1 MKSDLDETRS
11 LSLLTCDRE
20 TLADLQWTKV
30 DNIELYQEQRMEAM
44 KYLKHARVVT
54 EDTCCMTDLTG
65 DDLVSLENIGRN
77 YPHDFPD
84 RGETSGK
91 SDKDCMTDL
100 AWWELGEME
109 ETHVRSFA
117 HGKCKGEVETVDNE
131 TDINCQD
138 LEELESKKQ
147 ETTAGRSS
155 REDSDTVAEISWEEL
170 DQQENEKSNSSLPRG
185 VSESNMDMGSHGH
198 EVGIVTDLSLAEL
211 ALMEIKYLE
220 CIENLHEVKSGVVT
234 EKDEMTGFSSVE
246 WVETLPEIVLDT
258 FPEDLACTKDQC
270 EMTELKCDDI
280 AKLSNKCID
289 YKHSLE
295 ELEKRIALFDVEK
308 KEESCSTELAWSDID
323 SLQEK
328 CYSYKCIISELEDK
342 ISLFEVEK
350 KDKSS
355 STELSLQDLVN
366 ARFSVDTK
374 EVETITDEKDF
385 LDNEDLPEIVFET
398 YPEAETKGE
407 CDTTHGVW
415 EEVVDLKNTYRD
427 YRENLEDMKNKLAQ
441 FQVEKDDKESITDIA
456 MQDLADLE
464 SLYKEHLHDVDSDSN
479 SILSHAE
486 KESRQCM
493 TELTFV
499 ELSELEDFYI
509 ENAARQEE
517 SLPMVEKWEQE
528 SMTDITH
535 DVLQYLEEVEELY
548 RQKTR
553 AGADEEVRKEE
564 KYTATDLTVSILDHL
579 LEGANGLLEFSTEKM
594 DKMISTDVTIPVLEP
609 LHQTEK
615 LHQRYPKV
623 DKCVATELTSDD
635 TEYWGLEEKLHR
647 ERLNGREENKTIA
660 DMGIEQRYDVEISS
674 LRGKSEELE
683 NKKNSV
689 ERLTV
694 ETMTYLT
701 VSDLKF
707 YENVDAVNDVCFA
720 EKHSVE
726 TMTDFTLSDLKYLEA
741 VKGPRNE
748 CTPDRNAEP
757 QANRYGAKSV
767 HSLTASDPQ
776 LLEGVEA
783 SHKVCLVDGEDKLY
797 FRIGDKES
805 VGVMTDLTASDLKYL
820 KDVEAAHEA
829 CLVHK
834 QEELD
839 ARIVDKESVE
849 VMTDLTASDLN
860 YLEDVEAAHEE
871 CLADKHEELDI
882 RTVDKESVE
891 VMTDLT
897 ASDLNYLEDVEA
909 AHEECLADKHEEL
922 DIKTVDKES
931 VEIMTD
937 LTSSDLNYLEDVEAA
952 HEECLADKHQE
963 LDVRIVDK
971 ESVEV
976 MTDLTASDL
985 NYLED
990 IKAAQEEYLAD
1001 KHEELDIR
1009 IVDKESVEVMTDL
1022 TLSDLNYLEDVE
1034 AAHEECLADKQEDLD
1049 IRTVDKESVE
1059 VMTDLTASDLNYLED
1074 VKAAQ
1079 EESLTDKHEELD
1091 IRNVDKESVEVM
1103 TDLTS
1108 SDLNYLEDV
1117 EAAHEECL
1125 ADKQED
1131 LDIRFVDKES
1141 VEVMTDLTASD
1152 LNYLEDVKAAHE
1164 ESLAD
1169 KHEELDFR
1177 IVDKESV
1184 EVMTDLTACDL
1195 NYLEDVKAAHEEY
1208 LANKHEELHVRIVDK
1223 ESVEV
1228 MTDLTASDL
1237 NYLEDVKAAQEEY
1250 LVDKHDGLEAATV
1263 KKENAN
1269 IMTDL
1274 SVLDLQRLEDVDS
1287 AHMQCLFYIDRKER
1301 RSDPPHTKF
1310 QVRGKLESAP
1320 TENEESKAPKWR
1332 RRSRSTSVS
1341 VHMQNKH
1348 TMTEL
1353 TANILE
1359 YFEDIEVLYKKTL
1372 VEYDDFRKL
1381 HSVEKVEK
1389 DSMTVIT
1396 TEDLKYLKDE
1406 SSIRQETEEKE
1417 VMTELA
1423 IDDLDYLKG
1432 VESSY
1437 NNHEL
1442 DRRSEDMNSE
1452 RTAEIMTSVT
1462 LASIECMED
1471 EYERLQREQP
1481 QEKDPSWVR
1490 IEQEDSSSELHYLEE
1505 VELSCKED
1513 SFGAAELASSEDA
1526 GVMTD
1531 LTTADLEYLEE
1542 AENLLKSIN
1551 DNGSELSGMLA
1562 PKEDK
1567 EVMTK
1572 LTNADI
1578 DHLHTLGEF
1587 HIDGTM
1593 ALSSDGE
1600 VEKDDKGTETELTVA
1615 DIRDLEDQAG
1625 SGSEKR
1631 TTPSFHEFV
1640 HDNFQA
1646 ETLVNL
1652 QSELDYLPVLDE
1664 PEFIMDEDEDV
1675 DIEENQCRDACVMTE
1690 LTFSDLQQLGIYD
1703 TCDGVGLIRSR
1714 REQTD
1719 IGVQCTLEDLSS
1731 LLEELNK
1738 EAEEKGADIPSW
1750 FVTALKMRQPGG
1762 LCSVCVPIQVHAC
1775 S

>member
-1 MKSDLDETRS
+1 M
-11 LSLLTCDRE
+11 
-20 TLADLQWTKV
+20 
-30 DNIELYQEQRMEAM
+30 
-44 KYLKHARVVT
+44 
-54 EDTCCMTDLTG
+54 
-65 DDLVSLENIGRN
+65 
-77 YPHDFPD
+77 
-84 RGETSGK
+84 
-91 SDKDCMTDL
+91 
-100 AWWELGEME
+100 
-109 ETHVRSFA
+109 
-117 HGKCKGEVETVDNE
+117 
-131 TDINCQD
+131 
-138 LEELESKKQ
+138 
-147 ETTAGRSS
+147 
-155 REDSDTVAEISWEEL
+155 
-170 DQQENEKSNSSLPRG
+170 
-185 VSESNMDMGSHGH
+185 
-198 EVGIVTDLSLAEL
+198 
-211 ALMEIKYLE
+211 
-220 CIENLHEVKSGVVT
+220 
-234 EKDEMTGFSSVE
+234 
-246 WVETLPEIVLDT
+246 
-258 FPEDLACTKDQC
+258 
-270 EMTELKCDDI
+270 
-280 AKLSNKCID
+280 
-289 YKHSLE
+289 
-295 ELEKRIALFDVEK
+295 
-308 KEESCSTELAWSDID
+308 
-323 SLQEK
+323 
-328 CYSYKCIISELEDK
+328 
-342 ISLFEVEK
+342 
-350 KDKSS
+350 
-355 STELSLQDLVN
+355 
-366 ARFSVDTK
+366 
-374 EVETITDEKDF
+374 
-385 LDNEDLPEIVFET
+385 
-398 YPEAETKGE
+398 
-407 CDTTHGVW
+407 
-415 EEVVDLKNTYRD
+415 
-427 YRENLEDMKNKLAQ
+427 
-441 FQVEKDDKESITDIA
+441 
-456 MQDLADLE
+456 
-464 SLYKEHLHDVDSDSN
+464 
-479 SILSHAE
+479 
-486 KESRQCM
+486 
-493 TELTFV
+493 
-499 ELSELEDFYI
+499 
-509 ENAARQEE
+509 
-517 SLPMVEKWEQE
+517 
-528 SMTDITH
+528 
-535 DVLQYLEEVEELY
+535 
-548 RQKTR
+548 
-553 AGADEEVRKEE
+553 
-564 KYTATDLTVSILDHL
+564 
-579 LEGANGLLEFSTEKM
+579 
-594 DKMISTDVTIPVLEP
+594 
-609 LHQTEK
+609 
-615 LHQRYPKV
+615 
-623 DKCVATELTSDD
+623 
-635 TEYWGLEEKLHR
+635 
-647 ERLNGREENKTIA
+647 
-660 DMGIEQRYDVEISS
+660 
-674 LRGKSEELE
+674 
-683 NKKNSV
+683 
-689 ERLTV
+689 
-694 ETMTYLT
+694 
-701 VSDLKF
+701 
-707 YENVDAVNDVCFA
+707 
-720 EKHSVE
+720 
-726 TMTDFTLSDLKYLEA
+726 
-741 VKGPRNE
+741 
-748 CTPDRNAEP
+748 
-757 QANRYGAKSV
+757 
-767 HSLTASDPQ
+767 
-776 LLEGVEA
+776 
-783 SHKVCLVDGEDKLY
+783 
-797 FRIGDKES
+797 
-805 VGVMTDLTASDLKYL
+805 
-820 KDVEAAHEA
+820 
-829 CLVHK
+829 
-834 QEELD
+834 
-839 ARIVDKESVE
+839 
-849 VMTDLTASDLN
+849 
-860 YLEDVEAAHEE
+860 
-871 CLADKHEELDI
+871 
-882 RTVDKESVE
+882 
-891 VMTDLT
+891 
-897 ASDLNYLEDVEA
+897 
-909 AHEECLADKHEEL
+909 
-922 DIKTVDKES
+922 
-931 VEIMTD
+931 
-937 LTSSDLNYLEDVEAA
+937 
-952 HEECLADKHQE
+952 
-963 LDVRIVDK
+963 
-971 ESVEV
+971 
-976 MTDLTASDL
+976 
-985 NYLED
+985 
-990 IKAAQEEYLAD
+990 
-1001 KHEELDIR
+1001 
-1009 IVDKESVEVMTDL
+1009 
-1022 TLSDLNYLEDVE
+1022 
-1034 AAHEECLADKQEDLD
+1034 
-1049 IRTVDKESVE
+1049 
-1059 VMTDLTASDLNYLED
+1059 
-1074 VKAAQ
+1074 
-1079 EESLTDKHEELD
+1079 
-1091 IRNVDKESVEVM
+1091 
-1103 TDLTS
+1103 
-1108 SDLNYLEDV
+1108 EDV

-1250 LVDKHDGLEAATV
+1250 LADKHDGLEAATV

-1287 AHMQCLFYIDRKER
+1287 AHMQCLFYIDRKEHR
-1301 RSDPPHTKF
+1301 IDPPHTKF

-1372 VEYDDFRKL
+1372 VEYDEFRKL

-1462 LASIECMED
+1462 LASMECMED

-1481 QEKDPSWVR
+1481 QEKDPSWGR

-1587 HIDGTM
+1587 HIDDTM

-1652 QSELDYLPVLDE
+1652 HSELDYLPVLDE

-1762 LCSVCVPIQVHAC
+1762 LCSVCVPIQVRAC

>member
-65 DDLVSLENIGRN
+65 DDLVSLESISRN

-100 AWWELGEME
+100 AWWELGEMG
-109 ETHVRSFA
+109 ETYVRSFA

-131 TDINCQD
+131 TMTDINCQD

-155 REDSDTVAEISWEEL
+155 REDSDTMAEISWEEL

-280 AKLSNKCID
+280 EKLSNKCID

-308 KEESCSTELAWSDID
+308 KEESCSTEFTWNDID

-415 EEVVDLKNTYRD
+415 DEVVDLKNTYRD

-535 DVLQYLEEVEELY
+535 DVLQYLEEVEKLY

-579 LEGANGLLEFSTEKM
+579 LEGANGLMEFSTEKM
-594 DKMISTDVTIPVLEP
+594 DKMTSTDVTIPVLEP

-615 LHQRYPKV
+615 LHQKYPKV
-623 DKCVATELTSDD
+623 DKCVATELTSDGI
-635 TEYWGLEEKLHR
+635 EYWEQEEKLHR

-660 DMGIEQRYDVEISS
+660 DMGIEQRYDMEISS

-683 NKKNSV
+683 NEKNSV

-701 VSDLKF
+701 VSDLKC

-767 HSLTASDPQ
+767 HSLTASYPQ

-783 SHKVCLVDGEDKLY
+783 AHKVCLVDGEDKLY
-797 FRIGDKES
+797 LRMGDKES

-897 ASDLNYLEDVEA
+897 SSDLNYLEDVEA

-922 DIKTVDKES
+922 DVKI
-931 VEIMTD
+931 VE
-937 LTSSDLNYLEDVEAA
+937 
-952 HEECLADKHQE
+952 
-963 LDVRIVDK
+963 K

-990 IKAAQEEYLAD
+990 
-1001 KHEELDIR
+1001 
-1009 IVDKESVEVMTDL
+1009 
-1022 TLSDLNYLEDVE
+1022 VE
-1034 AAHEECLADKQEDLD
+1034 AAHEESLADKQEDLD
-1049 IRTVDKESVE
+1049 IRIVDKESVE

-1079 EESLTDKHEELD
+1079 EESLADKHEELD
-1091 IRNVDKESVEVM
+1091 IRTVDKESVEVM

-1108 SDLNYLEDV
+1108 SDLTYLEDV

-1131 LDIRFVDKES
+1131 LDIRIVDKES

-1184 EVMTDLTACDL
+1184 EVMTDLTASDL
-1195 NYLEDVKAAHEEY
+1195 NYLEDVEAAHEES
-1208 LANKHEELHVRIVDK
+1208 LADKQEDLDIRIVDK

-1237 NYLEDVKAAQEEY
+1237 NYLEDVKAAQEES
-1250 LVDKHDGLEAATV
+1250 LADKHDGLEAATV

-1287 AHMQCLFYIDRKER
+1287 AHMQCLFYIDRKEH

-1423 IDDLDYLKG
+1423 IDDLDYLMG

-1452 RTAEIMTSVT
+1452 RNAETMTSVT
-1462 LASIECMED
+1462 LASMECMED

-1490 IEQEDSSSELHYLEE
+1490 IEQEDSSSELQYLEE

-1572 LTNADI
+1572 LTNSDI

-1631 TTPSFHEFV
+1631 ATPSFHEFV

-1664 PEFIMDEDEDV
+1664 PEFIMDEDEDL

-1690 LTFSDLQQLGIYD
+1690 LTFSDLQQFGIYD
-1703 TCDGVGLIRSR
+1703 TCDGVGLIHSR

-1719 IGVQCTLEDLSS
+1719 IGIQCTLEDLSS

-1738 EAEEKGADIPSW
+1738 EAEEKGADVPSW

>member
-1 MKSDLDETRS
+1 
-11 LSLLTCDRE
+11 
-20 TLADLQWTKV
+20 
-30 DNIELYQEQRMEAM
+30 
-44 KYLKHARVVT
+44 
-54 EDTCCMTDLTG
+54 
-65 DDLVSLENIGRN
+65 
-77 YPHDFPD
+77 
-84 RGETSGK
+84 
-91 SDKDCMTDL
+91 
-100 AWWELGEME
+100 
-109 ETHVRSFA
+109 
-117 HGKCKGEVETVDNE
+117 
-131 TDINCQD
+131 
-138 LEELESKKQ
+138 
-147 ETTAGRSS
+147 
-155 REDSDTVAEISWEEL
+155 
-170 DQQENEKSNSSLPRG
+170 
-185 VSESNMDMGSHGH
+185 
-198 EVGIVTDLSLAEL
+198 
-211 ALMEIKYLE
+211 
-220 CIENLHEVKSGVVT
+220 
-234 EKDEMTGFSSVE
+234 
-246 WVETLPEIVLDT
+246 
-258 FPEDLACTKDQC
+258 
-270 EMTELKCDDI
+270 
-280 AKLSNKCID
+280 
-289 YKHSLE
+289 
-295 ELEKRIALFDVEK
+295 
-308 KEESCSTELAWSDID
+308 
-323 SLQEK
+323 
-328 CYSYKCIISELEDK
+328 
-342 ISLFEVEK
+342 
-350 KDKSS
+350 
-355 STELSLQDLVN
+355 
-366 ARFSVDTK
+366 
-374 EVETITDEKDF
+374 
-385 LDNEDLPEIVFET
+385 
-398 YPEAETKGE
+398 
-407 CDTTHGVW
+407 
-415 EEVVDLKNTYRD
+415 
-427 YRENLEDMKNKLAQ
+427 
-441 FQVEKDDKESITDIA
+441 
-456 MQDLADLE
+456 
-464 SLYKEHLHDVDSDSN
+464 
-479 SILSHAE
+479 
-486 KESRQCM
+486 
-493 TELTFV
+493 
-499 ELSELEDFYI
+499 
-509 ENAARQEE
+509 
-517 SLPMVEKWEQE
+517 
-528 SMTDITH
+528 
-535 DVLQYLEEVEELY
+535 
-548 RQKTR
+548 
-553 AGADEEVRKEE
+553 
-564 KYTATDLTVSILDHL
+564 
-579 LEGANGLLEFSTEKM
+579 
-594 DKMISTDVTIPVLEP
+594 
-609 LHQTEK
+609 
-615 LHQRYPKV
+615 
-623 DKCVATELTSDD
+623 
-635 TEYWGLEEKLHR
+635 
-647 ERLNGREENKTIA
+647 
-660 DMGIEQRYDVEISS
+660 
-674 LRGKSEELE
+674 
-683 NKKNSV
+683 
-689 ERLTV
+689 
-694 ETMTYLT
+694 
-701 VSDLKF
+701 
-707 YENVDAVNDVCFA
+707 
-720 EKHSVE
+720 
-726 TMTDFTLSDLKYLEA
+726 
-741 VKGPRNE
+741 
-748 CTPDRNAEP
+748 
-757 QANRYGAKSV
+757 
-767 HSLTASDPQ
+767 
-776 LLEGVEA
+776 
-783 SHKVCLVDGEDKLY
+783 
-797 FRIGDKES
+797 
-805 VGVMTDLTASDLKYL
+805 
-820 KDVEAAHEA
+820 
-829 CLVHK
+829 
-834 QEELD
+834 
-839 ARIVDKESVE
+839 
-849 VMTDLTASDLN
+849 
-860 YLEDVEAAHEE
+860 
-871 CLADKHEELDI
+871 
-882 RTVDKESVE
+882 
-891 VMTDLT
+891 
-897 ASDLNYLEDVEA
+897 
-909 AHEECLADKHEEL
+909 
-922 DIKTVDKES
+922 
-931 VEIMTD
+931 
-937 LTSSDLNYLEDVEAA
+937 
-952 HEECLADKHQE
+952 
-963 LDVRIVDK
+963 
-971 ESVEV
+971 
-976 MTDLTASDL
+976 
-985 NYLED
+985 
-990 IKAAQEEYLAD
+990 
-1001 KHEELDIR
+1001 
-1009 IVDKESVEVMTDL
+1009 
-1022 TLSDLNYLEDVE
+1022 
-1034 AAHEECLADKQEDLD
+1034 
-1049 IRTVDKESVE
+1049 
-1059 VMTDLTASDLNYLED
+1059 
-1074 VKAAQ
+1074 
-1079 EESLTDKHEELD
+1079 
-1091 IRNVDKESVEVM
+1091 
-1103 TDLTS
+1103 
-1108 SDLNYLEDV
+1108 
-1117 EAAHEECL
+1117 
-1125 ADKQED
+1125 
-1131 LDIRFVDKES
+1131 
-1141 VEVMTDLTASD
+1141 MTDLTASD